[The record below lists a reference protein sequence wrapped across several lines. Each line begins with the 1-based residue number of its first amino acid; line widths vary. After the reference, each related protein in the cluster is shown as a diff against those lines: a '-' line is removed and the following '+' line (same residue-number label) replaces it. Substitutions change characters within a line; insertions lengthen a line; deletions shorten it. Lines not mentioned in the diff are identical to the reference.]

1 MTSYHLDVTP
11 LTTTLGPAIQ
21 SAFHPAKSTPIQVMS
36 NQFVQQNAVE
46 FKAHQCTSQ
55 RKKKK
60 KKAYI
65 LKKKC
70 ILGHK
75 FNFRQ
80 KKHDSRIKPPKYK
93 SLAIPNNTIHISLSD
108 LCIAGYIAEHTNC
121 AMIPNSHC

>member
-21 SAFHPAKSTPIQVMS
+21 SAFHPAKSAPIQVMS

-60 KKAYI
+60 KKSIYI
-65 LKKKC
+65 KKKVY
-70 ILGHK
+70 
-75 FNFRQ
+75 
-80 KKHDSRIKPPKYK
+80 SRTQVQFQAKE
-93 SLAIPNNTIHISLSD
+93 A
-108 LCIAGYIAEHTNC
+108 
-121 AMIPNSHC
+121 